1 MRTLLVNN
9 FFSTDTVST
18 TREGKSVGKII
29 YSLTFDMLRISEIFG
44 IVEEVGII
52 LLGTGS
58 IVKAMKRYRMEESIG
73 N

>member
-1 MRTLLVNN
+1 MRTLLVNK

-44 IVEEVGII
+44 IVEEVGSI

-58 IVKAMKRYRMEESIG
+58 ILKAMKRYRMEESIG